1 MRAWHI
7 LLIVIPVCVF
17 LEYQV
22 LSLNNKVDTV
32 HRIVQGLSAVEG
44 TGKKGNSSDNSVKL
58 STLEEEVTRLTAQID
73 RIRIQ
78 LANGSTETVAPDE
91 GAPATQEPPK
101 VFSDKVLTVI
111 NSEVQRIRDIQL
123 KRNRDALVRYRKAAV
138 REFAIKQGLT
148 AGQESA
154 IQTILEDE
162 VDKMVE
168 ILRDVNWEDAPP
180 NFMAEWTAMLA
191 QTNDKVQDILNAD
204 QMSIFLYLR
213 HLEQQAMQSW
223 LPKSL

>member
-7 LLIVIPVCVF
+7 LIIVVPFCGF

-22 LSLNNKVDTV
+22 LSLNNRVDTV
-32 HRIVQGLSAVEG
+32 HRIVQGLSMAEG
-44 TGKKGNSSDNSVKL
+44 IGQNSPSNPAEL
-58 STLEEEVTRLTAQID
+58 SALREEVKRLAAHVD
-73 RIRIQ
+73 RIR
-78 LANGSTETVAPDE
+78 LANGSTDE
-91 GAPATQEPPK
+91 SGSDTSATGSDKGE
-101 VFSDKVLTVI
+101 VFSDKVLSVI
-111 NSEVQRIRDIQL
+111 QTEVERIKNIQL
-123 KRNRDALVRYRKAAV
+123 KRNRDALVKYRKSVV

-168 ILRDVNWEDAPP
+168 LLADIKWENAPT
-180 NFMAEWTAMLA
+180 NFATDWAAMLA
-191 QTNDKVQDILNAD
+191 QTNDKVQDILSAD

-213 HLEQQAMQSW
+213 HLEQQAMQPW
-223 LPKSL
+223 LPKSF